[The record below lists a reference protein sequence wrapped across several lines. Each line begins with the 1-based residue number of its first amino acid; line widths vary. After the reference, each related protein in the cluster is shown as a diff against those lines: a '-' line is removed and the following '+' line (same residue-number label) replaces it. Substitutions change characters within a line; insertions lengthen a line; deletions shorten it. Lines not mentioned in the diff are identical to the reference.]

1 MYDGYILCGTP
12 RTGSTLLCDL
22 LAATGV
28 AGKPDSFFMRE
39 VDPVWA
45 RDWGLPVRDGA
56 APGSDAALLAAVI
69 RAGTGDTGVF
79 GLRLMR
85 ENLEDM
91 TGLLDRVH
99 PGLTDDRAR
108 IAAAFGQVLFIHLR
122 REDKLAQAVSLVKA
136 EQTGLWHIAP
146 DGREVERLA
155 PPQDPAYDHNRIARK
170 LAELEAQDAAWQPW
184 FAAEGIM
191 PLRVGYEGLQPI
203 RRARC
208 CKSARRLAW
217 RCHRH
222 RPCNPAW
229 RGWPMQSAP
238 TGSVVFDT
246 RRTDPQPFSTQFSRM
261 GSSVPAAPSFQY
273 KVASGPLVHHT

>member
-22 LAATGV
+22 LTATGV

-45 RDWGLPVRDGA
+45 REWGLPADDRA
-56 APGSDAALLAAVI
+56 APGYDAALLAAVI
-69 RAGTGDTGVF
+69 RAGTGGTGLF

-99 PGLTDDRAR
+99 PGLPSDSAR
-108 IAAAFGQVLFIHLR
+108 IAAAFGRVLFIHLR
-122 REDKLAQAVSLVKA
+122 REDKLAQAVSMVKA

-155 PPQDPAYDHNRIARK
+155 PPQAPVYDPDRIARK
-170 LAELEAQDAAWQPW
+170 LAQLEAQDAAWEPW
-184 FAAEGIM
+184 FTQEGIT
-191 PLRVGYEGLQPI
+191 PLRVGYERLSEDPAGMVLRICDALGVAAPEASTLRPGVARLADAISADWI
-203 RRARC
+203 RRFR
-208 CKSARRLAW
+208 
-217 RCHRH
+217 
-222 RPCNPAW
+222 
-229 RGWPMQSAP
+229 Q
-238 TGSVVFDT
+238 
-246 RRTDPQPFSTQFSRM
+246 
-261 GSSVPAAPSFQY
+261 AA
-273 KVASGPLVHHT
+273 G